1 MTKVAVTQ
9 GTTEADK
16 CRGRSAM
23 AQAVGVTAASEAK
36 TRSWCARS

>member
-1 MTKVAVTQ
+1 MTKVVVTQ

-36 TRSWCARS
+36 THSRCARS

>member
-16 CRGRSAM
+16 CRGRSTM
-23 AQAVGVTAASEAK
+23 AQAVGGTAVSEAK
-36 TRSWCARS
+36 THLWCASS